1 MDVKTILKEKGFR
14 FNRQFGQNFLLDE
27 DVLDGIAEA
36 SGEKGTVVEV
46 GAGAG
51 TLTRALSARAKKV
64 VAFEIDKNLKK
75 VLDVTLKDR
84 HNVTLIMGDVM
95 KYPVSEIEKL
105 CGGEYSV
112 VANIP
117 YYVTTPLI
125 MNFLEQGKQVKSLT
139 LTVQKEVAER
149 LCAKEASKQYG
160 AITVA
165 VNAVADT
172 EIVRLLPKEAFYPSP
187 EVDSAVIRIT
197 LRRDK
202 YDVADRDTFRR
213 TVKAAFAMRRK
224 TLANNLCALGFDK
237 KQAEEVLSQAGLPAG
252 CRGEQLS
259 VVQFVNLSR
268 IVGEN
273 L

>member
-36 SGEKGTVVEV
+36 SGEKDTVVEV

-84 HNVTLIMGDVM
+84 YNVTLIMGDVM
-95 KYPVSEIEKL
+95 KYPVSEIERL

-237 KQAEEVLSQAGLPAG
+237 KQAEDVLSQAGLPAG

-259 VVQFVNLSR
+259 VEQFVNLSR

>member
-1 MDVKTILKEKGFR
+1 
-14 FNRQFGQNFLLDE
+14 
-27 DVLDGIAEA
+27 
-36 SGEKGTVVEV
+36 
-46 GAGAG
+46 
-51 TLTRALSARAKKV
+51 
-64 VAFEIDKNLKK
+64 
-75 VLDVTLKDR
+75 
-84 HNVTLIMGDVM
+84 
-95 KYPVSEIEKL
+95 
-105 CGGEYSV
+105 
-112 VANIP
+112 
-117 YYVTTPLI
+117 

-237 KQAEEVLSQAGLPAG
+237 KQAEDVLSQAGLPAG

-259 VVQFVNLSR
+259 VEQFVNLSR